1 MFLKIKQMKEITMFG
16 NFLKNLTDRKPLIH
30 SITNYVTANDCA
42 NILLACGASP
52 IMADDVNEAAE
63 ITGICDGLNISLGTL
78 SSRVIPSM
86 LAAGARANSL
96 GHPVVLD
103 AVGIGASHFRLDTAS
118 QLISKIKF
126 SIIKGNIS
134 EIKSLAIG
142 LGLSEE
148 IDSDASNA
156 IQSAKH
162 QKTSLLSINK
172 DDVNSNSDSSGKDN
186 TIQSGKHNEIPLP
199 SSGVDAAADDA
210 VTREQLDDTVRFIK
224 HCAKK
229 AQTIIAATGAIDI
242 ISDGNSAFCIYNGN
256 SMMSRV
262 TGTGCQLSAMTA
274 AYAAANP
281 DNMLIAAAAAA
292 TAMGVCGE
300 TAFERLSA
308 QDGSAT
314 YRNYI
319 IDAVYRLTPAEL
331 ERRAKYEIR

>member
-1 MFLKIKQMKEITMFG
+1 MFG

-63 ITGICDGLNISLGTL
+63 ITSICDGLNLSLGTL

-96 GHPVVLD
+96 GHPIVLD

-134 EIKSLAIG
+134 EIKSLAIV
-142 LGLSEE
+142 LGLSAE
-148 IDSDASNA
+148 IDNNINNSTQSDRH
-156 IQSAKH
+156 K
-162 QKTSLLSINK
+162 
-172 DDVNSNSDSSGKDN
+172 
-186 TIQSGKHNEIPLP
+186 EIPLP
-199 SSGVDAAADDA
+199 SSGVDADA
-210 VTREQLDDTVRFIK
+210 GDTVTREQLDGTVRFIK
-224 HCAKK
+224 HCAQK
-229 AQTIIAATGAIDI
+229 AQTIVAATGAIDI
-242 ISDGNSAFCIYNGN
+242 ISDGHTAFCIYNGN
-256 SMMSRV
+256 PMMSRV

-281 DNMLIAAAAAA
+281 DDILTAATAAAAA
-292 TAMGVCGE
+292 MGACGE
-300 TAFERLSA
+300 IAFERLNT

-319 IDAVYRLTPAEL
+319 IDAVYRLTPDEL

>member
-1 MFLKIKQMKEITMFG
+1 MLLKIKQMKEITMFG

-96 GHPVVLD
+96 GHPIVLD
-103 AVGIGASHFRLDTAS
+103 AVGIGASHFRIDTAS

-134 EIKSLAIG
+134 EIKSLTIG
-142 LGLSEE
+142 LGLSEG
-148 IDSDASNA
+148 IDSNASNA
-156 IQSAKH
+156 IQSAEY
-162 QKTSLLSINK
+162 QKISLLSIK
-172 DDVNSNSDSSGKDN
+172 DDGSSNSDSSGKDN
-186 TIQSGKHNEIPLP
+186 TIQSGKHKEIPLP
-199 SSGVDAAADDA
+199 SSGVDAAEGDA
-210 VTREQLDDTVRFIK
+210 VTRERLDNTVRFIK

-242 ISDGNSAFCIYNGN
+242 ISDGNSAFCIYNGTP
-256 SMMSRV
+256 MMSRV
-262 TGTGCQLSAMTA
+262 TGTGCQLSAMTT

-281 DNMLIAAAAAA
+281 DDMLTAAAAAA
-292 TAMGVCGE
+292 AAMGVCGE
-300 TAFERLSA
+300 MAFERLNA

>member
-1 MFLKIKQMKEITMFG
+1 MLLKIKQMKEITMFG

-63 ITGICDGLNISLGTL
+63 ITGICGGLNISLGTL

-96 GHPVVLD
+96 GHPIVLD

-148 IDSDASNA
+148 INSNASNA

-162 QKTSLLSINK
+162 QKTSLLSIK
-172 DDVNSNSDSSGKDN
+172 DDGNNSDSSGKDN
-186 TIQSGKHNEIPLP
+186 TIQSGKHKEIPLP
-199 SSGVDAAADDA
+199 SSGVDAAAGDA

-281 DNMLIAAAAAA
+281 DDMLAAAAAA
-292 TAMGVCGE
+292 AAAMGVCGE
-300 TAFERLSA
+300 IAFERLSA

>member
-1 MFLKIKQMKEITMFG
+1 MLLKIKQMKEITMFG

-118 QLISKIKF
+118 QLISEITF

-148 IDSDASNA
+148 IDSNASNA

-162 QKTSLLSINK
+162 QKTSLLSIK
-172 DDVNSNSDSSGKDN
+172 DDGNNSDSSGKDN
-186 TIQSGKHNEIPLP
+186 TIQSGKHKEIPLP
-199 SSGVDAAADDA
+199 SSGVDAAAGDA
-210 VTREQLDDTVRFIK
+210 VTREHLDDTVLFIK

-256 SMMSRV
+256 PMMSRV

-274 AYAAANP
+274 AYATANP
-281 DNMLIAAAAAA
+281 DDILTAAAAAA
-292 TAMGVCGE
+292 AAMGVCGE
-300 TAFERLSA
+300 IAFERLSA

-319 IDAVYRLTPAEL
+319 IDAVYRLTPAEF

>member
-118 QLISKIKF
+118 QFISKIKF

-162 QKTSLLSINK
+162 QKTSLLSIK
-172 DDVNSNSDSSGKDN
+172 DDGNNSDSSGKDN
-186 TIQSGKHNEIPLP
+186 TIQSGKHKEIPLP
-199 SSGVDAAADDA
+199 SSGVDAAEGDA

-242 ISDGNSAFCIYNGN
+242 ISDGNSAFCIYNG
-256 SMMSRV
+256 SPMMSRV
-262 TGTGCQLSAMTA
+262 TGTGCQLSAMTT

-281 DNMLIAAAAAA
+281 DDMLTAAAAAA
-292 TAMGVCGE
+292 AAMGVCGE
-300 TAFERLSA
+300 MAFERLSA

-319 IDAVYRLTPAEL
+319 IDAVYRLTPDEL

>member
-1 MFLKIKQMKEITMFG
+1 MLLKIKQMKEITMFG

-86 LAAGARANSL
+86 LAASARANSL

-118 QLISKIKF
+118 QLISQIKF

-142 LGLSEE
+142 LGFSEE
-148 IDSDASNA
+148 IDSNASNA

-172 DDVNSNSDSSGKDN
+172 DDVNSDSSGKDN
-186 TIQSGKHNEIPLP
+186 TIQSGKHKEIPLP
-199 SSGVDAAADDA
+199 SSGVDAAEGDA

-224 HCAKK
+224 HSAKK

-242 ISDGNSAFCIYNGN
+242 ISDGNSAFCIYNGTP
-256 SMMSRV
+256 MMSRV

-281 DNMLIAAAAAA
+281 DDMLAAAAAAAA
-292 TAMGVCGE
+292 TMGVCGE
-300 TAFERLSA
+300 IAFERLSA

-331 ERRAKYEIR
+331 ERRSKYEIR